1 MKRTM
6 ITLMTVVLVAA
17 VALPIAATAASSG
30 STAVTGHVATRA
42 CVTAIETGILVQAN
56 TEWTLVVEAISGDST
71 YTGGHT
77 SGTSIPLPEDTV
89 AYWIIT
95 E

>member
-1 MKRTM
+1 MKRMM
-6 ITLMTVVLVAA
+6 ITMMAVVLAAA
-17 VALPIAATAASSG
+17 VILPVAATAASSG

-42 CVTAIETGILVQAN
+42 SVTATDTGILVQAN
-56 TEWTLVVEAISGDST
+56 TEWTLVMETASGDST

-77 SGTSIPLPEDTV
+77 SGTSIPLPEDTA